1 MSKKKTELQ
10 VIEKWAVNL
19 DAFKD
24 MDIGFYGM
32 DQGKFKNPALV
43 HPKLTY
49 LTSWSAYNDD
59 IPVWNLLS
67 FLLFLYSPDSPV
79 NKRYGITLMERKS
92 QALMLSGF
100 GHLRTKKGDWP
111 ADVVTY
117 LIELRNDT
125 VIAMIVDY
133 LKLLN
138 QEAWTQM
145 KVLEQ
150 ELEEAVRLRL
160 RPVSSIDDKATLQ
173 AADIK
178 TKLRNES
185 AVMIEKLKYF
195 SRVFY
200 GDAHMEELKG
210 KVHQMSISVESQ
222 AKQLMER

>member
-1 MSKKKTELQ
+1 MSKKKAEDSSG
-10 VIEKWAVNL
+10 KWAINM
-19 DAFKD
+19 DAFKG
-24 MDIGFYGM
+24 MEIGFEGM
-32 DQGKFKNPALV
+32 DQNVKNLAAI
-43 HPKLTY
+43 HPKLTH
-49 LTSWSAYNDD
+49 LSSWTSYADD
-59 IPVWNLLS
+59 IPTNNLLAY
-67 FLLFLYSPDSPV
+67 LLFLYSPDSPV

-92 QALMLSGF
+92 QALMLAGF
-100 GHLRTKKGDWP
+100 GHLRNKKGDW
-111 ADVVTY
+111 AVDVVTY

-125 VIAMIVDY
+125 VITMIVDY

-195 SRVFY
+195 SRLFY
-200 GDAHMEELKG
+200 GDAHMEELKK
-210 KVHQMSISVESQ
+210 KVHQQAISVESQ
-222 AKQLMER
+222 AKQLLDR